1 MTPKGYVIV
10 QVSDIHD
17 PDAYATYRPCAAE
30 TIAQHGG
37 TFLVRGGTAE
47 RVEGAGDCGR
57 VVVLE
62 FPSVAAAKA
71 WYASPD
77 YQEALAI
84 RLGAS
89 TASAILVEG
98 V

>member
-1 MTPKGYVIV
+1 MSGKGYVIV

-17 PDAYATYRPCAAE
+17 PDAYATYRPLASE
-30 TIAQHGG
+30 TVARHGG
-37 TFLVRGGTAE
+37 RFLVRGGAAE
-47 RVEGAGDCGR
+47 RIEGEGDCGR

-71 WYASPD
+71 WYASPE
-77 YQEALAI
+77 YREALAI

-89 TASAILVEG
+89 TAAVILVEG